1 MVTSKISDFP
11 EILLREIYPHYYLHM
26 LPQGLVVYYNTSN
39 SSNSSDND
47 ATTAATDDHLE
58 ELQTFHPTKIWFL
71 RWYTLSYALLLLHN
85 ELKHRRK

>member
-47 ATTAATDDHLE
+47 ATTATDDHLE
-58 ELQTFHPTKIWFL
+58 ELQTFHLLKYDFQGDTPCHMHSTAATSAQFL
-71 RWYTLSYALLLLHN
+71 L
-85 ELKHRRK
+85 